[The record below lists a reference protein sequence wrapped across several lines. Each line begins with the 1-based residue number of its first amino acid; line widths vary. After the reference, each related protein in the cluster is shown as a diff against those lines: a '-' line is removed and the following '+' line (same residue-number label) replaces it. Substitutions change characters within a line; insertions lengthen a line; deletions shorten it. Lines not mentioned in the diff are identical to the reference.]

1 MNAAQ
6 TLAWVGLGSNLAD
19 PVAQVRAG
27 LDALAALPSTGVL
40 AQSRLYRTAPW
51 GRTDQPA
58 FVNAV
63 ARLSTALAPLDLLD
77 ALLGIERRHGR
88 ERSSD
93 LRWGPR
99 TLDLDLLLYGD
110 RRIVDARLT
119 IPHPR
124 LRERA
129 FVLVP
134 LAELDPE
141 LSIPGDGRVQDL
153 LAAVAEDAGACRVA
167 D

>member
-1 MNAAQ
+1 MKAAQ

-27 LDALAALPSTGVL
+27 LDALAALPSTDVL
-40 AQSRLYRTAPW
+40 ARSRLYRTAPW
-51 GRTDQPA
+51 GRTDQPV

-63 ARLSTALAPLDLLD
+63 ARLSTALVPLDLLD

-88 ERSSD
+88 DRNSD

-110 RRIVDARLT
+110 RRIEHARLT